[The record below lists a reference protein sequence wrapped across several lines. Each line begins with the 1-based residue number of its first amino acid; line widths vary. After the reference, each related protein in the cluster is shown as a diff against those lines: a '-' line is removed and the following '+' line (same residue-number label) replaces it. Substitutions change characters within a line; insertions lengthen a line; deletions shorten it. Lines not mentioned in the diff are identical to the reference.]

1 MELKLQIYNKEM
13 TEVVK
18 TYKTETFNIS
28 LGTVEDLLN
37 LIDVDTFMNGSDSE
51 LIKAALKL
59 VTKGFGPVKDLLKT
73 VFVGLTDDEIRCI
86 NTREIISVIVNI
98 VKYSMGE
105 FSLLTNSKN

>member
-1 MELKLQIYNKEM
+1 MELKLQIYNDNM

-18 TYKTETFNIS
+18 EYTAQTFNIS

-37 LIDVDTFMNGSDSE
+37 LIDVDVFVNGSDSE

-59 VTKGFGPVKDLLKT
+59 VTKGFTPIKELLKT
-73 VFVGLTDDEIRCI
+73 VFTGLTDDEIRHT
-86 NTREIISVIVNI
+86 NTREIITVIVNI

-105 FSLLTNSKN
+105 FSLLTTSKN